1 MHMLKSSP
9 QSAGPECDRLGAHS
23 PSSGSPASSHSVSPH
38 GHPLGRRGVRSLG
51 GEHVQQRKQIVAYR
65 QAWDEAGH
73 IRRPRV
79 SVSRSIFAL
88 TTDLGRAN
96 FGQDRHTSDQVGAGL
111 VGWRATRQPPTGSR
125 PPRRADAAP
134 SDSASSWRAVMC
146 CRRGV

>member
-96 FGQDRHTSDQVGAGL
+96 FGQDRHTSDQVGAGWSA
-111 VGWRATRQPPTGSR
+111 GE
-125 PPRRADAAP
+125 RRASLLRGHDHLAVANAAP
-134 SDSASSWRAVMC
+134 SDSASSRRAGMC
-146 CRRGV
+146 GRRGV